1 MSDDK
6 TKLMETLQA
15 FSDGLCELNMDPEKV
30 TIVVGHDDG
39 IRLEFI
45 LSSLEQM
52 IVTDSMDQRA
62 SSPKAD
68 RTIREFRILGMRI
81 QYRPKLYKMSS
92 GEIR

>member
-30 TIVVGHDDG
+30 IIVVGHDDG
-39 IRLEFI
+39 VRLEFI
-45 LSSLEQM
+45 LSSLRQM
-52 IVTDSMDQRA
+52 IVTDTMDL

-68 RTIREFRILGMRI
+68 RTIREFRVLGMRI
-81 QYRPKLYKMSS
+81 QYRPKLYMMLS
-92 GEIR
+92 GESR